1 MTEPPL
7 VWDGVLRRLGTVL
20 PGYVL
25 ESWLRPL
32 AVVQEPGSLRLLCPT
47 AFHRDWIR
55 DRYLDALA
63 DIVAALSGGQLAVEL
78 EVASDHAPAGP
89 RCAVDAP
96 ARPHARRPE
105 PSHVAAVG
113 ERASRAAVPARSRA
127 PFQES
132 LPYSFDS
139 FVTGPCN
146 ALAREAA
153 LVVARGDA
161 QHIAPLFLASTAGLG
176 KTHLSRAI
184 VREVRSQTG
193 QRAVYASAEAFTS
206 HFQSALAHKRMDHF
220 KQRLR
225 SGCDLFVIED
235 IQFLKSKP
243 ATQLELFH
251 TVAHLLDA
259 GARVVAT
266 ADRAP
271 RDLAEFDPRLVS
283 QLAAGLVAELE
294 PPDASVRRSILRST
308 AASGGV
314 HLPDACLER
323 LVESVRGSVRDL
335 VAVLRQLVATSAL
348 LKRPIDLELTER
360 ALRKLPSGESLTP
373 RLDPEQVLGAVC
385 SFFGTTRESLAART
399 RRRDVLVPRQIAMYL
414 CRRYTHASV
423 AEIAELFGRDHPSV
437 RNAERVVEQAI
448 LERAPIRYKVEE
460 ISARLEGST
469 RRRRR

>member
-1 MTEPPL
+1 
-7 VWDGVLRRLGTVL
+7 
-20 PGYVL
+20 
-25 ESWLRPL
+25 
-32 AVVQEPGSLRLLCPT
+32 
-47 AFHRDWIR
+47 
-55 DRYLDALA
+55 
-63 DIVAALSGGQLAVEL
+63 
-78 EVASDHAPAGP
+78 
-89 RCAVDAP
+89 
-96 ARPHARRPE
+96 
-105 PSHVAAVG
+105 
-113 ERASRAAVPARSRA
+113 
-127 PFQES
+127 
-132 LPYSFDS
+132 
-139 FVTGPCN
+139 
-146 ALAREAA
+146 
-153 LVVARGDA
+153 
-161 QHIAPLFLASTAGLG
+161 
-176 KTHLSRAI
+176 
-184 VREVRSQTG
+184 
-193 QRAVYASAEAFTS
+193 
-206 HFQSALAHKRMDHF
+206 
-220 KQRLR
+220 
-225 SGCDLFVIED
+225 
-235 IQFLKSKP
+235 
-243 ATQLELFH
+243 
-251 TVAHLLDA
+251 
-259 GARVVAT
+259 
-266 ADRAP
+266 
-271 RDLAEFDPRLVS
+271 
-283 QLAAGLVAELE
+283 LVAELE

-335 VAVLRQLVATSAL
+335 VAVLRQLVATSVL

>member
-1 MTEPPL
+1 M
-7 VWDGVLRRLGTVL
+7 
-20 PGYVL
+20 
-25 ESWLRPL
+25 
-32 AVVQEPGSLRLLCPT
+32 
-47 AFHRDWIR
+47 
-55 DRYLDALA
+55 
-63 DIVAALSGGQLAVEL
+63 
-78 EVASDHAPAGP
+78 
-89 RCAVDAP
+89 P
-96 ARPHARRPE
+96 ARARTRD
-105 PSHVAAVG
+105 A
-113 ERASRAAVPARSRA
+113 
-127 PFQES
+127 FQES

-153 LVVARGDA
+153 LVVARGDST
-161 QHIAPLFLASTAGLG
+161 HIAPLFIAAGAGLG

-184 VREVRSQTG
+184 VREVRSHADE
-193 QRAVYASAEAFTS
+193 RAVYASAEAFTS

-266 ADRAP
+266 AECAP
-271 RDLAEFDPRLVS
+271 RDLADFDPRLTS

-294 PPDASVRRSILRST
+294 PPDAAIRRSILRSK

-323 LVESVRGSVRDL
+323 LVECARGSVRDL
-335 VAVLRQLVATSAL
+335 VAVLRQLVATAAL
-348 LKRPIDLELTER
+348 LKRPIDLALTEQ
-360 ALRKLPSGESLTP
+360 ALRKLPSSERLGP
-373 RLDPEQVLGAVC
+373 RLELEQVLGAVC
-385 SFFGTTRESLAART
+385 SFFGASRESLALRS

-423 AEIAELFGRDHPSV
+423 AEIAEIFGRDHPSV

-460 ISARLEGST
+460 ISARLESLA